1 MLKMVGAWKT
11 KRGKRYAVAAA
22 VAVLLAM
29 WVYEFLV
36 PLFTTP
42 SPLIE

>member
-36 PLFTTP
+36 HWLKMTP
-42 SPLIE
+42 SP